1 MDVTILQNPPK
12 ERKADI
18 RKEPNG
24 TSQFKV
30 YPHSHRNSHRGKFYH
45 GTRTAV
51 FAMMNTALSL
61 LVLSALLLGVLQAI
75 RLGLGRRPSVR

>member
-12 ERKADI
+12 ERNKVI
-18 RKEPNG
+18 RKEPIG
-24 TSQFKV
+24 
-30 YPHSHRNSHRGKFYH
+30 NSHRGKFYH